1 MANCQSLIG
10 PGLLSLTLLL
20 RSPPPWQAHP
30 PQFTFTSRLRKSFP
44 TTTKPRAPHFPLSFV
59 SFALSHHHRH
69 EQPLRESTQL
79 QEVDLSAK
87 RSALLPC
94 ACLKLLLRVCR
105 ISPAA
110 ARMTTNLAMHTKVT
124 SPGSQYSVS
133 AAGDVTVPNPT
144 PLSEAL
150 DNEVVDPPP
159 EMDFFDMC
167 KAVNQS
173 LAPIAEKLNEEAEE
187 AMYPTPPINTPE
199 VTSPAT
205 SIVQRHS
212 YRHESDAMS
221 VSAHSARSSI
231 PASHDSDAGSS
242 DHLCDRKRDD
252 HASKFVTE
260 KFLTMS

>member
-1 MANCQSLIG
+1 
-10 PGLLSLTLLL
+10 
-20 RSPPPWQAHP
+20 
-30 PQFTFTSRLRKSFP
+30 
-44 TTTKPRAPHFPLSFV
+44 
-59 SFALSHHHRH
+59 
-69 EQPLRESTQL
+69 
-79 QEVDLSAK
+79 
-87 RSALLPC
+87 
-94 ACLKLLLRVCR
+94 
-105 ISPAA
+105 
-110 ARMTTNLAMHTKVT
+110 MTTNLAMHTKVT

-212 YRHESDAMS
+212 YRSRGMSTLGDRLARAMAEGRRFNDHESDAMS